1 MNSCWGKKVTYSL
14 FGESHGK
21 GVGITIH
28 GLDSGI
34 KIDQACIARALE
46 RRKPGKKN
54 VSSRRESDKFLI
66 LSGEKDG
73 YTTGAPLTFYIPNE
87 DSKSSDYKKID
98 GLIRPSHA
106 DYVNIK
112 RNGEHADTIGGG
124 HFSGRLTAPIV
135 AAGAFISSVL
145 RDKGIEILYHI
156 SKIGHVEDACNLEEI
171 SAFDALKI
179 MDKRIPMYSEESILR
194 AENLLESVAEAGD
207 SIGAKVSC
215 SVKGLEPGLGEPFFN
230 GLESTISSLVFS
242 IPGVKAIEFGAGTS
256 FSNMKGSLAND
267 PFTVSENKILTTT
280 NNSGGING
288 GMTNGM
294 PLTFSCTF
302 RPTPSISIEQS
313 TVDIYKLEPAK
324 ISISGRHDPCI
335 AIRGCVAVASVVA
348 IAIYDVL

>member
-14 FGESHGK
+14 FGESHGN

-34 KIDQACIARALE
+34 KIDQDYIAKELE
-46 RRKPGKKN
+46 RRRPGKKN
-54 VSSRRESDKFLI
+54 ASSRRESDKFLI
-66 LSGEKDG
+66 LSGEKNG

-87 DSKSSDYKKID
+87 DKKSSDYKKID

-112 RNGEHADTIGGG
+112 RNREHADTIGGG

-135 AAGAFISSVL
+135 AAGGFISSIL
-145 RDKGIEILYHI
+145 RGRGIEILYHI
-156 SKIGHVEDACNLEEI
+156 SKIGNVEDVCNLEELLA
-171 SAFDALKI
+171 SEALKI
-179 MDKRIPMYSEESILR
+179 RDKRIPMYSEESILR
-194 AENLLESVAEAGD
+194 AEKLLESVAEAGD

-215 SVKGLEPGLGEPFFN
+215 SIIGLEPGLGEPFFN

-256 FSNMKGSLAND
+256 FSTMRGSLAND
-267 PFTVSENKILTTT
+267 PFIVSEGRVLTTT

-302 RPTPSISIEQS
+302 RPTPSISVEQD

-324 ISISGRHDPCI
+324 LSISGRHDPCI
-335 AIRGCVAVASVVA
+335 AIRGSVAVAAVVA
-348 IAIYDVL
+348 MAIYEHF